1 ATGMLL
7 MRRKGQ
13 TAPFTLI
20 TLILLFGRKKTEQEE
35 NKNTAEPLNREP
47 FPVPDIIKKT
57 ITSNDVSRSR
67 DRLRLASLER
77 DIIGD
82 ALTKIYE
89 AETKGQIND
98 SEKNQLLQR
107 YKTDLKRVDGEI
119 DTHKRTV
126 DLYELESAKDEL
138 LKSFQEKMLEID
150 LKISQIR
157 PTVTATSETITKSP
171 EPPKTETSPTPLVT
185 NPPKERQTKEK
196 PKNKA
201 EERLETIREE
211 VLNTMANPRPR
222 QGRRS
227 RAASR
232 EDCRFN
238 SKEAHHRSRREET
251 RKNLG
256 RTTANTGRDSSIRL
270 RIDRREDQK
279 DLREDSSERGRR

>member
-1 ATGMLL
+1 

-20 TLILLFGRKKTEQEE
+20 TLVLLFGRKKPEQE
-35 NKNTAEPLNREP
+35 NTNTAEPIKREP
-47 FPVPDIIKKT
+47 FPVPDILKKS

-89 AETKGQIND
+89 AETRGQIND

-119 DTHKRTV
+119 DTHKKTV
-126 DLYELESAKDEL
+126 DLYELESAREDL

-157 PTVTATSETITKSP
+157 PTVTTTLETTPKPP
-171 EPPKTETSPTPLVT
+171 ETPKTETGPTPPPA
-185 NPPKERQTKEK
+185 NPPKERPPKEK

-211 VLNTMANPRPR
+211 VLKAMERLE
-222 QGRRS
+222 QI
-227 RAASR
+227 
-232 EDCRFN
+232 
-238 SKEAHHRSRREET
+238 ET
-251 RKNLG
+251 EG
-256 RTTANTGRDSSIRL
+256 
-270 RIDRREDQK
+270 
-279 DLREDSSERGRR
+279 

>member
-1 ATGMLL
+1 MLL
-7 MRRKGQ
+7 LGRKGQ
-13 TAPFTLI
+13 TAPFTLV

-35 NKNTAEPLNREP
+35 NKNSPELVKREEP
-47 FPVPDIIKKT
+47 FPIPDILKKT

-89 AETKGQIND
+89 AETRGQIND

-119 DTHKRTV
+119 DTHKKTV
-126 DLYELESAKDEL
+126 DLYELESAKEDL
-138 LKSFQEKMLEID
+138 LKSFHEKMLEID

-157 PTVTATSETITKSP
+157 PTITTTLEITTKP
-171 EPPKTETSPTPLVT
+171 AEPPKTEPNTAPTPT
-185 NPPKERQTKEK
+185 NLPKERPPKER

-211 VLNTMANPRPR
+211 VLKAMERLE
-222 QGRRS
+222 QI
-227 RAASR
+227 
-232 EDCRFN
+232 
-238 SKEAHHRSRREET
+238 ET
-251 RKNLG
+251 EG
-256 RTTANTGRDSSIRL
+256 
-270 RIDRREDQK
+270 
-279 DLREDSSERGRR
+279 

>member
-1 ATGMLL
+1 

-13 TAPFTLI
+13 TAPFTLL
-20 TLILLFGRKKTEQEE
+20 TLILLFGRKKTEQDE
-35 NKNTAEPLNREP
+35 NKETDAPIKREP
-47 FPVPDIIKKT
+47 FPLPDILKKT

-89 AETKGQIND
+89 AETRGQIND

-126 DLYELESAKDEL
+126 DLYDLESAKEDL

-157 PTVTATSETITKSP
+157 PTVITISETTPKP
-171 EPPKTETSPTPLVT
+171 TEPPKIETSPTPAPT
-185 NPPKERQTKEK
+185 NPPKEQPLKEK

-211 VLNTMANPRPR
+211 VLKAMERLE
-222 QGRRS
+222 QI
-227 RAASR
+227 
-232 EDCRFN
+232 
-238 SKEAHHRSRREET
+238 EAE
-251 RKNLG
+251 G
-256 RTTANTGRDSSIRL
+256 
-270 RIDRREDQK
+270 
-279 DLREDSSERGRR
+279 

>member
-1 ATGMLL
+1 MLL
-7 MRRKGQ
+7 LRRKGH
-13 TAPFTLI
+13 TAPFTLL
-20 TLILLFGRKKTEQEE
+20 TLILLFGRKKTAQESTNIPEQI
-35 NKNTAEPLNREP
+35 KREP
-47 FPVPDIIKKT
+47 FPVPDILKKS
-57 ITSNDVSRSR
+57 ITSGDVSRSR

-89 AETKGQIND
+89 AETRGQIND

-126 DLYELESAKDEL
+126 DLYELESAKEDL

-157 PTVTATSETITKSP
+157 PTVSTTLETTPKPSEPS
-171 EPPKTETSPTPLVT
+171 KTDT
-185 NPPKERQTKEK
+185 NPAPPPTNHPKERAPKEK

-211 VLNTMANPRPR
+211 VLKAMERLE
-222 QGRRS
+222 QI
-227 RAASR
+227 
-232 EDCRFN
+232 
-238 SKEAHHRSRREET
+238 ET
-251 RKNLG
+251 EG
-256 RTTANTGRDSSIRL
+256 
-270 RIDRREDQK
+270 
-279 DLREDSSERGRR
+279 

>member
-1 ATGMLL
+1 

-13 TAPFTLI
+13 TAPFTLL

-35 NKNTAEPLNREP
+35 YKTIPEPTKTEP
-47 FPVPDIIKKT
+47 FPIPEILKKT

-89 AETKGQIND
+89 AETRGQIND
-98 SEKNQLLQR
+98 NEKNQLLQR

-119 DTHKRTV
+119 DTHKKTV
-126 DLYELESAKDEL
+126 DLYDLESAKEDL
-138 LKSFQEKMLEID
+138 LKSFHEKMLEID

-157 PTVTATSETITKSP
+157 PTVTTTTETTATPT
-171 EPPKTETSPTPLVT
+171 EPPKTETNPTPPT
-185 NPPKERQTKEK
+185 SNAPKERPAKEK

-211 VLNTMANPRPR
+211 VLKAMERLE
-222 QGRRS
+222 QI
-227 RAASR
+227 
-232 EDCRFN
+232 
-238 SKEAHHRSRREET
+238 ET
-251 RKNLG
+251 EG
-256 RTTANTGRDSSIRL
+256 
-270 RIDRREDQK
+270 
-279 DLREDSSERGRR
+279 

>member
-1 ATGMLL
+1 L
-7 MRRKGQ
+7 RRKGQ
-13 TAPFTLI
+13 TAPFTLL
-20 TLILLFGRKKTEQEE
+20 TLMLLFGRKKIDPEE
-35 NKNTAEPLNREP
+35 NKGPDEQLKREL
-47 FPVPDIIKKT
+47 FPIPDILKKS

-89 AETKGQIND
+89 AETRGQIND

-126 DLYELESAKDEL
+126 DLFELESAKEDL

-157 PTVTATSETITKSP
+157 PTIIPTPETTAKPAES
-171 EPPKTETSPTPLVT
+171 PKTETTPTTPTP
-185 NPPKERQTKEK
+185 NPPKERPPKEK

-211 VLNTMANPRPR
+211 VLKAMERLE
-222 QGRRS
+222 QI
-227 RAASR
+227 
-232 EDCRFN
+232 
-238 SKEAHHRSRREET
+238 ET
-251 RKNLG
+251 EG
-256 RTTANTGRDSSIRL
+256 
-270 RIDRREDQK
+270 
-279 DLREDSSERGRR
+279 

>member
-1 ATGMLL
+1 MG
-7 MRRKGQ
+7 RKGQ
-13 TAPFTLI
+13 TAPFTL
-20 TLILLFGRKKTEQEE
+20 LSLLLLFGRKKIEPEE
-35 NKNTAEPLNREP
+35 NKKPDGQIKLDP
-47 FPVPDIIKKT
+47 FPMPEILKKT
-57 ITSNDVSRSR
+57 ITSSDVSRSR

-89 AETKGQIND
+89 AETRGQIND

-126 DLYELESAKDEL
+126 DLFELESAKEEL

-157 PTVTATSETITKSP
+157 PTIIPTPETTAKPAES
-171 EPPKTETSPTPLVT
+171 PKTETTPTTPTP
-185 NPPKERQTKEK
+185 NPPKERPPKEK

-211 VLNTMANPRPR
+211 VLKAMERLE
-222 QGRRS
+222 QI
-227 RAASR
+227 
-232 EDCRFN
+232 
-238 SKEAHHRSRREET
+238 ET
-251 RKNLG
+251 EG
-256 RTTANTGRDSSIRL
+256 
-270 RIDRREDQK
+270 
-279 DLREDSSERGRR
+279 